1 MTYYFF
7 NTKITHLQKPNLK
20 LFSVS
25 GVIFFKMASFF
36 AFVCLFIATPM
47 SGKISMSE
55 SNEDPKIIVSGEAI
69 VFDSGDLVNIEKTY
83 SEDLKEIATQK
94 AQIFI
99 SDDATVYNIEAFS
112 NAEIKTKTI
121 RKKKISLIQKKDN
134 KKIAT
139 GKTSNPYLQNKLLLK
154 YYNSIDHSE
163 SIFQNQKEKIV
174 FTTGS
179 SQYLIKI
186 IISLIKRSERRLYL
200 ITGQVFSYSD
210 PSIRLCYFSGK
221 HSVRPPTHLS

>member
-1 MTYYFF
+1 M

-25 GVIFFKMASFF
+25 GVISFKMTSFF
-36 AFVCLFIATPM
+36 ALVCLFFANPVF
-47 SGKISMSE
+47 GKTSTSE
-55 SNEDPKIIVSGEAI
+55 SNDDSKIIISDEAI
-69 VFDSGDLVNIEKTY
+69 VYGSENLENFEKKQ
-83 SEDLKEIATQK
+83 SKDLKEISTQK

-99 SDDATVYNIEAFS
+99 SDDVTVYNIEAFS
-112 NAEIKTKTI
+112 NAEIKTI
-121 RKKKISLIQKKDN
+121 KKKKKSFIQKKVV
-134 KKIAT
+134 KKIAVCKVT
-139 GKTSNPYLQNKLLLK
+139 TPYVNNKPFHTYYTSTHHPD
-154 YYNSIDHSE
+154 SVS
-163 SIFQNQKEKIV
+163 QNQKENIV

-186 IISLIKRSERRLYL
+186 IISLIKRSERRLYV

>member
-1 MTYYFF
+1 M
-7 NTKITHLQKPNLK
+7 QKTNFK
-20 LFSVS
+20 LLSVS
-25 GVIFFKMASFF
+25 GVIFFKMTSFF
-36 AFVCLFIATPM
+36 ALVCLFFANPIY
-47 SGKISMSE
+47 GKISTSE
-55 SNEDPKIIVSGEAI
+55 SNNDSEIILSGEAI
-69 VFDSGDLVNIEKTY
+69 VYGSGDFVNIERVH
-83 SEDLKEIATQK
+83 SEDLKEIVTQK

-99 SDDATVYNIEAFS
+99 SDDATVYNIEALS
-112 NAEIKTKTI
+112 NAEIKTI
-121 RKKKISLIQKKDN
+121 KKNKRSSYQKKVV
-134 KKIAT
+134 KKIAVCKVT
-139 GKTSNPYLQNKLLLK
+139 TPYVNNKPFHTYYTSTH
-154 YYNSIDHSE
+154 HSD

-174 FTTGS
+174 FTTGR